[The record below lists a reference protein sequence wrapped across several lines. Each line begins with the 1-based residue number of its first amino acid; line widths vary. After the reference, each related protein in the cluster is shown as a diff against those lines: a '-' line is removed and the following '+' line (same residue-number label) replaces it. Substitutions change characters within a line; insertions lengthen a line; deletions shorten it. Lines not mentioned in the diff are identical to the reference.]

1 MWLDRRTPLVTVSL
15 GVSDGE
21 NCTGVLLTRHHIL
34 TSTTCTK
41 GDLRLARG
49 KISRSLDTGT
59 ISLLSLSSPL
69 PLSPATVTTGPI
81 KPGKESESEIILN
94 SKYVSSM
101 QVSVHLESGEYSCRL
116 DDRLK
121 VSCDELEDQRLNI
134 TEVIAPV
141 TDSAL
146 SLLGFSNK
154 AKLVPIKNDL
164 EDIGHSIA
172 EDLAKRFIAGQKRI
186 LKCRKSENS
195 ALNFIMVSLGLTDNI
210 TKY

>member
-1 MWLDRRTPLVTVSL
+1 MSL

-34 TSTTCTK
+34 TSTTCTR
-41 GDLRLARG
+41 GDLRLGRG

-59 ISLLSLSSPL
+59 IRLLSLSSPL
-69 PLSPATVTTGPI
+69 PLTPVTVTTGPV
-81 KPGKESESEIILN
+81 KPGKESGSEIILN
-94 SKYVSSM
+94 SKFVSSV

-121 VSCDELEDQRLNI
+121 VSCDELNI

-141 TDSAL
+141 TQSPV
-146 SLLGFSNK
+146 SLLGFSNR
-154 AKLVPIKNDL
+154 AKLIPIKNDL
-164 EDIGHSIA
+164 EDIGNSIA

-195 ALNFIMVSLGLTDNI
+195 ALNFIMVSLGLTDNV
-210 TKY
+210 TKC